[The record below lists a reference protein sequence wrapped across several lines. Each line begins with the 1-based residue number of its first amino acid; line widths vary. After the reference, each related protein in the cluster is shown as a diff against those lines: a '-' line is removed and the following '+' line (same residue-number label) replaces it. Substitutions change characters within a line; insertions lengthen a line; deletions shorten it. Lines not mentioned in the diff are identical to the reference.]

1 VIRTAANRS
10 TPSLSLR
17 NLTGSSSYEGMVT
30 GDELPRIVWSKPG
43 SANENAGSPGS
54 EKTTLLGSLVN
65 RGNPPPVFFSDR
77 LEAERGNVFFQRR
90 LFGG

>member
-1 VIRTAANRS
+1 
-10 TPSLSLR
+10 
-17 NLTGSSSYEGMVT
+17 MVT

-43 SANENAGSPGS
+43 SANENAGSPVS

>member
-1 VIRTAANRS
+1 MKMPEAQAA
-10 TPSLSLR
+10 
-17 NLTGSSSYEGMVT
+17 
-30 GDELPRIVWSKPG
+30 
-43 SANENAGSPGS
+43 

>member
-1 VIRTAANRS
+1 MYGRSPVPRMKMPEAQAA
-10 TPSLSLR
+10 
-17 NLTGSSSYEGMVT
+17 
-30 GDELPRIVWSKPG
+30 
-43 SANENAGSPGS
+43 